1 MRRKLVIGNWKM
13 HGSTASIA
21 DLITGIKQGLNDVS
35 SDVAVCPPFVY
46 LSLVKSLLEGTV
58 IGLGSQSVSEYEQ
71 GAYTGEVSPVMLKDL
86 GCEYALVGHSERRSL
101 YAESNEIV
109 AKKFIAAK
117 RQGLLPVLCLGE
129 SLEQREAG
137 QTLSVVAGQLR
148 AVIDLLEPAEFVG
161 AVLAYEPVWAIGT
174 GKTASPTQA
183 QEVHAY
189 LRQLL
194 SAYSDELAESTAI
207 LYGGSVNAANA
218 VDLFAQQ
225 DIDGALVGGASLKA
239 ADFVEICLAAE
250 R

>member
-13 HGSTASIA
+13 HGSTASIT
-21 DLITGIKQGLNDVS
+21 DLITGIKQGLENASADI
-35 SDVAVCPPFVY
+35 AVCPPFVY
-46 LSLVKSLLEGTV
+46 LSQVKHLLQGSD

-71 GAYTGEVSPVMLKDL
+71 GAYTGEISPVMLKDL

-101 YAESNEIV
+101 YAESSEVV

-117 RQGLLPVLCLGE
+117 QQGLLPVLCLGE

-137 QTLSVVAGQLR
+137 ETLSVVASQLR
-148 AVIDLLEPAEFVG
+148 AVIDLLEPAEFAG

-174 GKTASPTQA
+174 GKTASPAQA

-194 SAYSDELAESTAI
+194 SECDVELAETTVV
-207 LYGGSVNAANA
+207 LYGGSVNAGNA
-218 VDLFAQQ
+218 ADLFAQQ
-225 DIDGALVGGASLKA
+225 DIDGALVGGASLKV
-239 ADFVEICLAAE
+239 ADFVEICRAAE